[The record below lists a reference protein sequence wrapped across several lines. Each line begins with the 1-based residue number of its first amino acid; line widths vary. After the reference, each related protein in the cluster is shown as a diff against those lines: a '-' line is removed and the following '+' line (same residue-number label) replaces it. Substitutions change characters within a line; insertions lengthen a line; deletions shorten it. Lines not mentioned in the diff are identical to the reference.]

1 MVPERSPM
9 FYLVYSAYQVRKGH
23 DGPWWQRVQKKNTS
37 PKSENTPDTWHNIA
51 KKKTLKNYQRV
62 PDGIMFTCCWK
73 KNVPEWEKLRI
84 IIQVYD
90 MDEKEDEHMKPAK
103 KKLNNFV
110 KL

>member
-1 MVPERSPM
+1 MM
-9 FYLVYSAYQVRKGH
+9 CH
-23 DGPWWQRVQKKNTS
+23 DDSVFKNKNTS

-62 PDGIMFTCCWK
+62 PDGIMFTCGWK

-90 MDEKEDEHMKPAK
+90 MDEKEDEHMKK
-103 KKLNNFV
+103 KKKNSITL
-110 KL
+110 